1 MLVAV
6 SSVLVLSVA
15 ALIGVD
21 RGVQVARQSDQEQIA
36 ARASAAA
43 AGDAYRRAG
52 GWEQADLSEVIA
64 IGDAASAPG

>member
-43 AGDAYRRAG
+43 GDAYRRAG